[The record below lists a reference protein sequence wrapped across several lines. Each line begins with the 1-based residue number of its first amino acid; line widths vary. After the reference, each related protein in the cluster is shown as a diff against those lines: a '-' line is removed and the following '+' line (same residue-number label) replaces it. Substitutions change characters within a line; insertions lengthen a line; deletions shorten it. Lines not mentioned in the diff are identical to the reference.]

1 MSHLTRTPLAARL
14 RGLLLALALLL
25 APLGLSAAPAL
36 AAPSCVTSGTTVTC
50 TFSYT
55 GAPEAW
61 VVPAGVTSATFD
73 LYGARGSGTAGYG
86 GRVTATLAVTP
97 GDTYQIRVGGSG
109 GFLPGSA
116 TSYNGGGRVGSG
128 LTTSGGSGGGA
139 SDVRSGAFALA
150 DRLLVAGGG
159 GGGRAGGPDD
169 TALGGA
175 GGYPSGGAGSD
186 SGGGGGTQTAGGA
199 GGYAG
204 GAGSLGQGGAGQ
216 SGAPGAR
223 EEGGGSGGG
232 GGYYGGGGTAI
243 GSFGAVSGGGGG
255 GSSYATPAATSVSF
269 ETGVR
274 LGDGLVIVSYT
285 RPDSSAPTASPSQ
298 APAANADGW
307 NNTDV
312 TVSWNWADAAG
323 GSGIDS
329 ANCTTSS
336 VSSGEG
342 AQTLSATCQDLAG
355 NQGSASHAVKVD
367 KTAPTVSAAASSGP
381 NANGWYNG
389 DVTVA
394 FSCADALAGVA
405 SCPASQTLAGE
416 GTGISSAA
424 ATATDRAGNTSAL
437 SNIVTVQI
445 DRTAPTVS
453 AAASSG
459 PNSNGW
465 YNGDVTVAFS
475 CADDLAGVGSCP
487 ASQTL
492 AGEGASLSSA
502 AATATDRAGNT
513 SAPSNIVT
521 VQIDRTAPV
530 VLVTG
535 VANGATYTLGSV
547 PAAACS
553 TSDALSGVATAAT
566 LSLSGSGAGSYTAT
580 CAGARDNA
588 GNSGSA
594 SVSYTVAYAWAGF
607 FQPVDNLPTVNTA
620 KAGSAIPIKFSLGGN
635 FGLSI
640 IAAGYPKVQKVNCS
654 TGGSADEIEQ
664 TVTAGASSLSYDAAT
679 GQYSY
684 TWKTEKSWAGSC
696 RLFTLRLS
704 DGSDHSALFQFR

>member
-424 ATATDRAGNTSAL
+424 ATATDRAGNTSA
-437 SNIVTVQI
+437 
-445 DRTAPTVS
+445 
-453 AAASSG
+453 
-459 PNSNGW
+459 
-465 YNGDVTVAFS
+465 
-475 CADDLAGVGSCP
+475 
-487 ASQTL
+487 
-492 AGEGASLSSA
+492 
-502 AATATDRAGNT
+502 
-513 SAPSNIVT
+513 PSNIVT